1 MGGGIWGWGTGDG
14 NGRETTVAIEW
25 ARAGFA
31 HYGLWVDPVLSTC
44 FY

>member
-1 MGGGIWGWGTGDG
+1 MGGGIWGWGTG

-31 HYGLWVDPVLSTC
+31 HYDLWVDPVLSTC